1 MSSSKR
7 VSEYQRL
14 GEPEKFAYRRGDTC
28 LVGVDEVGRGP
39 LAGNV
44 VAAAVSL
51 PETLPECLSEL
62 NDSKKLTEKK
72 RLYLAR
78 LIIRHAVSYGVNSV
92 SPTEIDQLNI
102 FQATFV
108 AMRGAVQKTV
118 QRLHRSPDLVFVD
131 GKFVIPNLEFEQMAI
146 IKGDRLSLNIAAA
159 SILAKVVR
167 DRQMVVASKDF
178 PKYGFE
184 QHKGYGTRAHRQ
196 ALKDFGPTPLHRRS
210 FKWRAPE

>member
-7 VSEYQRL
+7 IYDFQTL
-14 GEPEKFAYRRGDTC
+14 GEPERFACRRGDTC

-51 PETLPECLSEL
+51 PAVLPACLTEL

-72 RLYLAR
+72 RLQLAR
-78 LIIRHAVSYGVNSV
+78 LIVRHAAAYGASSV
-92 SPTEIDQLNI
+92 APTEIDQLNI

-108 AMRGAVQKTV
+108 AMRRALQKTV
-118 QRLHRSPDLVFVD
+118 QRLGRSPDLIFVD
-131 GKFVIPNLEFEQMAI
+131 GKFVIPDVEFEQMAI

-159 SILAKVVR
+159 SILAKVIR
-167 DRQMVVASKDF
+167 DRQMVVASKHF
-178 PKYGFE
+178 PEYGFQ
-184 QHKGYGTRAHRQ
+184 QHKGYGTLAHRQ
-196 ALKDFGPTPLHRRS
+196 ALKEFGPTPLHRRS
-210 FKWRAPE
+210 FKWRAPT